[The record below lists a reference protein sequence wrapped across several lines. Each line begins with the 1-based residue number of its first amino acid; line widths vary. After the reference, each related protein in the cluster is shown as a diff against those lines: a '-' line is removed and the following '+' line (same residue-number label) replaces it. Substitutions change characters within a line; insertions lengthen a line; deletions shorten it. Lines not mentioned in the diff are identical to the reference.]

1 MRMACTGPR
10 LDRRQAHAI
19 VDLAHAVGS
28 LIPPTSYPKPEAQP
42 KVGRQATRWSLGSRK
57 TWFIGVLLSLSVIGP
72 TASQAGGPIHG
83 AKAAAMGTAFVAVA
97 DDPSAILHNPA
108 GLANLQGT
116 NIYGGGT
123 AVILSSEF
131 KSPQGGKEKTSFQVF
146 LPPHFYIS
154 SDLGTNYLTLGLGL
168 YSPFGIG
175 GRKWSETGLTRFAS
189 TEGTIGTV
197 SANPTVVWRVLPQLA
212 VAAGVDI
219 LYASNR
225 MVKMVDQSLLGFMDG
240 KLSFKGDGLGVG
252 YNVGLLI
259 FPGGKV
265 SLGFAYR
272 SDIRVQ
278 QEGTLAFGR
287 IAPPLQPAFGGGVF
301 RTDASLRVHFPEIF
315 SWGVAFRPITQ
326 LTLAADVEWVR
337 WSSFDRSNLNLT
349 RGVPQAG
356 FSNILLD
363 FRWEDSWQIKFGG
376 EYKVSEKL
384 ALRAGYAFVETPV
397 PGLTLNP
404 GNPDSDQHNITVG
417 FGYKIRQWTVDAFYI
432 AGFFHD
438 RKINNAILTG
448 TYQSLAHYAGFSIG
462 QKF

>member
-1 MRMACTGPR
+1 MRKARAGPE
-10 LDRRQAHAI
+10 LCGQQDPAI
-19 VDLAHAVGS
+19 DDLAHPSTS
-28 LIPPTSYPKPEAQP
+28 LILASFYPKPEPRQ
-42 KVGRQATRWSLGSRK
+42 KVGKKVRQWSLCSRRE
-57 TWFIGVLLSLSVIGP
+57 WLIGALLSLVVIIP

-108 GLANLQGT
+108 GLASLKGT
-116 NIYGGGT
+116 NLYGGGT
-123 AVILSSEF
+123 AVFLSSEF
-131 KSPQGGKEKTSFQVF
+131 KSPEGGHERTSFQVF
-146 LPPHFYIS
+146 LPPHFYVS
-154 SDLGTNYLTLGLGL
+154 SDLGTNSLVLGLGL

-197 SANPTVVWRVLPQLA
+197 SANPTVVWRVIPQVA

-219 LYASNR
+219 LYAFNR
-225 MVKMVDQSLLGFMDG
+225 MVRMVDQSLLGAGDG
-240 KLSFKGDGLGVG
+240 RLSFKGDGLGWG
-252 YNVGLLI
+252 YNFGLLV

-265 SLGFAYR
+265 SFGFAYR
-272 SDIRVQ
+272 DGIRVKQ
-278 QEGTLAFGR
+278 KGTLAFER

-301 RTDASLRVHFPEIF
+301 RTDASMVVHFPEIF
-315 SWGVAFRPITQ
+315 SWGVAFRPNAR

-337 WSSFDRSNLNLT
+337 WSSFDQTMLNLK
-349 RGVPQAG
+349 RQVPPAR
-356 FSNILLD
+356 FSNIPLD

-376 EYKVSEKL
+376 EYKVNEKL
-384 ALRAGYAFVETPV
+384 SLRAGYAFVETQV

-417 FGYKIRQWTVDAFYI
+417 FGYKIRKWEVDAFYI

-438 RKINNAILTG
+438 RRINNAILSG
-448 TYQSLAHYAGFSIG
+448 TYQSFAHYTGFSIG

>member
-1 MRMACTGPR
+1 MRMACTSPR

-19 VDLAHAVGS
+19 VDLAHPACS
-28 LIPPTSYPKPEAQP
+28 MLPYSFYPKPESQRKAGHE
-42 KVGRQATRWSLGSRK
+42 VRRRSLGSKRE
-57 TWFIGVLLSLSVIGP
+57 WLAELLLSLMMVIP

-83 AKAAAMGTAFVAVA
+83 AKAAAMGTAFVGVA

-146 LPPHFYIS
+146 LPPHFYVS

-189 TEGTIGTV
+189 TEGTIGTI
-197 SANPTVVWRVLPQLA
+197 SANPTVVWRVIPQVA

-225 MVKMVDQSLLGFMDG
+225 MVKMVDQSLLGGGDG
-240 KLSFKGDGLGVG
+240 RLSFKGDGLGWG
-252 YNVGLLI
+252 YNFGLLI

-272 SDIRVQ
+272 SDIRVTQ
-278 QEGTLAFGR
+278 KGPLAFER

-301 RTDASLRVHFPEIF
+301 RTDASMGVHFPEIF
-315 SWGVAFRPITQ
+315 SWGVAIRPTTQ

-337 WSSFDRSNLNLT
+337 WSSFDRSTLHLSP
-349 RGVPQAG
+349 GVPQAG
-356 FSNILLD
+356 FSHIPLD

-376 EYKVSEKL
+376 EYKVNEKL
-384 ALRAGYAFVETPV
+384 SLRAGYAYVETPV

-417 FGYKIRQWTVDAFYI
+417 LGYKIRQWTVDAFYC

-438 RKINNAILTG
+438 RRINNPILSG

-462 QKF
+462 LKF